1 MSIKTAI
8 VGRPN
13 VGKSTLFNR
22 LAGRKLAIVDDM
34 PGVTRDRREAK
45 GRLGDLDLTLIDT
58 AGFENVTD
66 ESLEARMRE
75 QTEAAIDEADICLF
89 VIDAKVGITPH
100 DEIFADIIRRSEKP
114 VILLANKAEGKATE
128 AGINEAYSLGM
139 GEPIGISAEHGEG
152 MSDIYSAF
160 LEKLGDKA
168 GADLGYGED
177 EENPPLRIAIIGRP
191 NAGKST
197 LINAVLEE
205 DRLITGAE
213 AGITRDSIG
222 IDWEWDGKRVKLVD
236 TAGMRKKSKVM
247 EKLEVLSVADTIRAI
262 RFAEICF
269 MVMSVEEAFEKQDLQ
284 IADLVAREGRGLV
297 YVITKW
303 DTVANPVERL
313 KELKEKSEKALPELR
328 GAPLVCVS
336 SMTGF
341 GLERLLPAALE
352 VHEDWNAR
360 IKTRDLN
367 DWLREAIAKQPPPM
381 VEGRRIKPKYISQIK
396 ARPPTFVLL
405 ANRAASLPETYV
417 RYLTNGIRVA
427 FDMPAVPMRFFV
439 RAPKNPFVDGGD
451 APRKP
456 VSNTKGPTIPK
467 AEKPKV
473 ERTLKISNP
482 KKALAAKK
490 AATGKNKKFTNN
502 PGKRPFK

>member
-1 MSIKTAI
+1 MAIKTAI

-22 LAGRKLAIVDDM
+22 LAGRKLAIVDDR
-34 PGVTRDRREAK
+34 PGVTRDRREAR
-45 GRLGDLDLTLIDT
+45 GRLGDIDLSLIDT

-75 QTEAAIDEADICLF
+75 QTEEAIAEADICLF
-89 VIDAKVGITPH
+89 VFDARVGITPH
-100 DEIFADIIRRSEKP
+100 DEIFAALLRKADKP
-114 VILLANKAEGKATE
+114 VIVLANKAEGKSTD
-128 AGINEAYSLGM
+128 AGVNEGYTVGL
-139 GEPIGISAEHGEG
+139 GEPIPISAEHGEG
-152 MSDIYSAF
+152 MSDIYAAF
-160 LEKLGDKA
+160 INKLGDKA
-168 GADLGYGED
+168 GADLGFGDD
-177 EENPPLRIAIIGRP
+177 EEDPPLRLAIIGRP

-197 LINAVLEE
+197 LINAIIGE

-222 IDWEWDGKRVKLVD
+222 IDWEWDGTKVKLID
-236 TAGMRKKSKVM
+236 TAGMRKKSRVQ

-269 MVMSVEEAFEKQDLQ
+269 VVMSAEEAFEKQDLQ

-303 DTVANPVERL
+303 DSVENPQERM
-313 KELKEKSEKALPELR
+313 KELRERAKNALPEVR
-328 GAPLVCVS
+328 GAPFVAIS
-336 SMTGF
+336 SFTGM

-367 DWLREAIAKQPPPM
+367 DWLREAISKQPPPM
-381 VEGRRIKPKYISQIK
+381 IEGRRIKPKYISQIK

-405 ANRAASLPETYV
+405 ANRAAALPETYV
-417 RYLTNGIRVA
+417 RYLTNGIREA

-439 RAPKNPFVDGGD
+439 RAPKNPFVDG
-451 APRKP
+451 AESRPKYQ
-456 VSNTKGPTIPK
+456 SNTKGPMIPK
-467 AEKPKV
+467 TEKPKM
-473 ERTLKISNP
+473 ERSRKISNP
-482 KKALAAKK
+482 RKALEAKK
-490 AATGKNKKFTNN
+490 AATGKHKKFTNN